1 MTYPHDEAAPA
12 RSHTPRTGN
21 RTGFRLVHALT
32 FLCIFAAVC
41 VSAGLVVFTAW
52 HHDLKN
58 GLFAL
63 AFAVLSARATLSWF
77 LWRES
82 DQPDSL
88 SASQQERERRKL
100 EDETIG

>member
-1 MTYPHDEAAPA
+1 VNYPHDEAAPA

-21 RTGFRLVHALT
+21 RTGFKFVLALT
-32 FLCIFAAVC
+32 FLCILAAVC

-82 DQPDSL
+82 DQPVRS

-100 EDETIG
+100 ADETIR

>member
-1 MTYPHDEAAPA
+1 MTYPHNEAALA
-12 RSHTPRTGN
+12 RSHSSRAGHHTGL
-21 RTGFRLVHALT
+21 RLVLALT
-32 FLCIFAAVC
+32 FLCILAAVC

-88 SASQQERERRKL
+88 SASQQEREKRKL

>member
-1 MTYPHDEAAPA
+1 MRPGVTN
-12 RSHTPRTGN
+12 PREEIRGDSR
-21 RTGFRLVHALT
+21 RTTMFALT
-32 FLCIFAAVC
+32 LLLVLAAVF
-41 VSAGLVVFTAW
+41 VSAGLVVYTAW

-82 DQPDSL
+82 DRP
-88 SASQQERERRKL
+88 SAVSYQQDRQSRKL
-100 EDETIG
+100 ADETIR